1 MICLN
6 LDNEVNDIIKELGV
20 DVIETPELDSDAK
33 YIALMNTIVLDKR
46 LSDKVKI
53 LRLLHELGHA
63 AQHKNNYVLYKKTFA
78 LHSKMENEA
87 EEFMIEKMLEAT
99 MKNPDFEPSSFNYLN
114 FLESYEIEVR
124 YEPVVKDFMTKYLV
138 GSNASKIFF

>member
-1 MICLN
+1 MN

-124 YEPVVKDFMTKYLV
+124 YEPVVKDFMTKYIV